1 MAKTLEHISIGLG
14 ADAVSAIVEILK
26 KHLADQHV
34 LYVKTRN
41 FHWNVTGMHFAQLH
55 KLFED
60 QYGQLAEAIDS
71 TAERI
76 RMLGSEAPGSMSAFL
91 GLARLREHEGHAP
104 KAKEM
109 TALLL
114 AQALQRARAFLTEN
128 APQAQL
134 RDGATRCLFGD
145 ARVRVER
152 EVRPVRLAAPRRDE
166 RRDRSGAE
174 HSRELLRGE
183 RREPHDGDLS
193 VSGSGGRLWRS
204 RRAFLSTLPRSFLGK
219 SSTNSMTLG
228 YLCFDRIA
236 RTWS

>member
-1 MAKTLEHISIGLG
+1 MGKTLVEHVSIGLP
-14 ADAVSAIVEILK
+14 ADAASSVVEILK

-104 KAKEM
+104 KPKEM

-114 AQALQRARAFLTEN
+114 ADHESIIRQIREDIPVVDEHAGDVGTADFLTGLLQDHEKM
-128 APQAQL
+128 AWFL
-134 RDGATRCLFGD
+134 RAHL
-145 ARVRVER
+145 E
-152 EVRPVRLAAPRRDE
+152 
-166 RRDRSGAE
+166 
-174 HSRELLRGE
+174 
-183 RREPHDGDLS
+183 
-193 VSGSGGRLWRS
+193 
-204 RRAFLSTLPRSFLGK
+204 
-219 SSTNSMTLG
+219 
-228 YLCFDRIA
+228 
-236 RTWS
+236 

>member
-14 ADAVSAIVEILK
+14 ADAASAIVEILK

-76 RMLGSEAPGSMSAFL
+76 RMLGSVAPGSMTEFL
-91 GLARLREHEGHAP
+91 GQARLREHEGHPP

-109 TALLL
+109 ASLLL
-114 AQALQRARAFLTEN
+114 ADHESIIRQIREDIGVVDDKLGDVGTADFLTGLLQDHEKM
-128 APQAQL
+128 AWFL
-134 RDGATRCLFGD
+134 RAH
-145 ARVRVER
+145 VE
-152 EVRPVRLAAPRRDE
+152 
-166 RRDRSGAE
+166 
-174 HSRELLRGE
+174 
-183 RREPHDGDLS
+183 
-193 VSGSGGRLWRS
+193 
-204 RRAFLSTLPRSFLGK
+204 
-219 SSTNSMTLG
+219 
-228 YLCFDRIA
+228 
-236 RTWS
+236 